1 MSKIIETLD
10 LRNRLENLYES
21 VTDNNG
27 NSRYI
32 IEGYMRQIGTRSDY
46 HILRDACLEMKQ
58 YDWLAPVDSF
68 INESIKFVKEN
79 ELSFA
84 VLNTLEA
91 VRTSKH
97 QKSYAAAI
105 NALEEIKDL
114 NESDLRKSVSGRL
127 SKHSWVPEVKS
138 LIEMSNN
145 LSGSNKTTDKKFS
158 NSTPVSPVLEND
170 NGDTIFCV
178 GNRVYVMNEREE
190 IRLASNNEISEDFA
204 KLIQLS
210 EKFNVTET
218 GLRLTEN
225 GCNIDLNRIEEGE
238 ETKTEILVDGQLVKE
253 SQLAATLMANGK
265 FRYGQYDT
273 IRVLEHALNKIEN
286 LYELDFV
293 ETIKSNVYEGVE
305 VNLMKTENGVY
316 VNKVNPGMNEN
327 VLIKPETATDAINL
341 VQEFV
346 NYDITNSVRDILEGE
361 AKIESDKV
369 KAEEDIYERINY
381 IKDEISKLSELRM
394 DGMDQIKEAKK
405 VLSDALEAEQSKLNK
420 MFKSKNVTVHEASDA
435 DYVKGELKIKTN
447 GYKAGTKI
455 QVNAGQY
462 TEGGGKDMIAC
473 ILPSN
478 EIVDVQKKYLDVV
491 I

>member
-1 MSKIIETLD
+1 MSKIIETLG

-178 GNRVYVMNEREE
+178 GNRVYAMN
-190 IRLASNNEISEDFA
+190 
-204 KLIQLS
+204 
-210 EKFNVTET
+210 
-218 GLRLTEN
+218 
-225 GCNIDLNRIEEGE
+225 
-238 ETKTEILVDGQLVKE
+238 
-253 SQLAATLMANGK
+253 
-265 FRYGQYDT
+265 
-273 IRVLEHALNKIEN
+273 
-286 LYELDFV
+286 
-293 ETIKSNVYEGVE
+293 
-305 VNLMKTENGVY
+305 
-316 VNKVNPGMNEN
+316 
-327 VLIKPETATDAINL
+327 
-341 VQEFV
+341 
-346 NYDITNSVRDILEGE
+346 
-361 AKIESDKV
+361 
-369 KAEEDIYERINY
+369 
-381 IKDEISKLSELRM
+381 
-394 DGMDQIKEAKK
+394 
-405 VLSDALEAEQSKLNK
+405 
-420 MFKSKNVTVHEASDA
+420 
-435 DYVKGELKIKTN
+435 
-447 GYKAGTKI
+447 
-455 QVNAGQY
+455 
-462 TEGGGKDMIAC
+462 
-473 ILPSN
+473 
-478 EIVDVQKKYLDVV
+478 
-491 I
+491 